1 MATREPDGRAPA
13 TMISNGISALHREH
27 YGRGA
32 NRSRTH
38 INNDFVVTVMEDPFT
53 KVEKTM
59 IESGAF
65 DIVRETRTR
74 FQDWMRPT
82 FIEIV
87 EEATGRKVAQFFSQ
101 VGHDPDYAIECFLL
115 DSSSSSTT
123 QS

>member
-1 MATREPDGRAPA
+1 MSTRKADGRLPA
-13 TMISNGISALHREH
+13 TAISNGISALHREH

-59 IESGAF
+59 IAQGAF
-65 DIVRETRTR
+65 EIVRETRTR
-74 FQDWMRPT
+74 FQDWMGPS
-82 FIEIV
+82 FIKIV

-115 DSSSSSTT
+115 DSSSPPTT
-123 QS
+123 PG

>member
-1 MATREPDGRAPA
+1 MATRKTEGGAPA
-13 TMISNGISALHREH
+13 TVISNGISALHREH

-53 KVEKTM
+53 KVERTM
-59 IESGAF
+59 IENGAF
-65 DIVRETRTR
+65 EIVRETRTR
-74 FQDWMRPT
+74 FQDWMGPA

-101 VGHDPDYAIECFLL
+101 VAHDPDYAIECFVLN
-115 DSSSSSTT
+115 SSSPPTT
-123 QS
+123 RS